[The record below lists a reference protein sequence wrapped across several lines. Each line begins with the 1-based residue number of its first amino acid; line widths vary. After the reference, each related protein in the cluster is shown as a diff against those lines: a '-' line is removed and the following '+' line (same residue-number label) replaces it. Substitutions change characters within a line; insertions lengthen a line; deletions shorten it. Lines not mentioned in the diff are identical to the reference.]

1 MPVVRKMR
9 HGLSRTRLYY
19 VWLAMKRRCDN
30 KNVEQ
35 YKNYGARGISV
46 CPQWQNDFL
55 TFRKWALENGY
66 DENASYGECTIDRVN
81 VDGDYSP
88 ENCRWISTKLQQ
100 NNRRNNHILEYN
112 GERKTLSEWEDAKG
126 IKQLTLRARI
136 EANKEPFVPVQQT
149 KILTYNGQS
158 LTVKEWAS
166 LLGLSPS
173 IIYRRIKQ
181 GLSLNN
187 ILSKNRRRL
196 SNE

>member
-1 MPVVRKMR
+1 MR

-100 NNRRNNHILEYN
+100 NNFKSKADYGHAFVVN
-112 GERKTLSEWEDAKG
+112 
-126 IKQLTLRARI
+126 AR
-136 EANKEPFVPVQQT
+136 
-149 KILTYNGQS
+149 
-158 LTVKEWAS
+158 
-166 LLGLSPS
+166 
-173 IIYRRIKQ
+173 
-181 GLSLNN
+181 
-187 ILSKNRRRL
+187 
-196 SNE
+196 